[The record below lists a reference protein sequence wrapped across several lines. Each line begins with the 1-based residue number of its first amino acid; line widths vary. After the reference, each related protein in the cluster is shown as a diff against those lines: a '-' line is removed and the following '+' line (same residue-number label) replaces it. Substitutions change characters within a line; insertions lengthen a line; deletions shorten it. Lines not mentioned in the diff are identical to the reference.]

1 MGLRGLG
8 LEKREFIRKVFFFFF
23 NIIYTGQVRARYA

>member
-8 LEKREFIRKVFFFFF
+8 LERENLYLGFFFF
-23 NIIYTGQVRARYA
+23 NIIYTGRVRARYA